1 MRRPGRPTRAGAQ
14 FAGRPKRICTTGSS
28 RFRTSTCR
36 GAKRTCE
43 ECATMH
49 DRFDDSIA
57 AAENWVSVAPSA
69 SSDCAALSS
78 PRCSRPPTPDIF
90 QRSRAAAHP
99 FEYQGHEAFVASQQV
114 RCSRGRLPRRQSQ
127 LPKVCAPHRPAFRR
141 VNASLYAKAPPA
153 AGSGPVAWVLPP
165 SPHPTR
171 FVTILES
178 ARRGIPGGGNPSPRS
193 PIVAW
198 RFAQTGARV
207 AHARAHAAGRMP
219 ARTRRG
225 ARGGGRRAGSG
236 REAPELTP
244 RARAFAF
251 DVPTRRE

>member
-1 MRRPGRPTRAGAQ
+1 
-14 FAGRPKRICTTGSS
+14 
-28 RFRTSTCR
+28 
-36 GAKRTCE
+36 
-43 ECATMH
+43 MH

-57 AAENWVSVAPSA
+57 AAENWVSVV

-141 VNASLYAKAPPA
+141 VNASLCAKAPPA

-193 PIVAW
+193 SPL
-198 RFAQTGARV
+198 
-207 AHARAHAAGRMP
+207 
-219 ARTRRG
+219 RTLCHPSG
-225 ARGGGRRAGSG
+225 TWGSVQPNSHLAS
-236 REAPELTP
+236 RTERLTQP
-244 RARAFAF
+244 PLLGSPKRSCQ
-251 DVPTRRE
+251 

>member
-1 MRRPGRPTRAGAQ
+1 MARLRCRQFRRSLTCRTTSRLACSCSRARWPRVESLKRGARLMLMRDAMRRPGRPTRAGAQ
-14 FAGRPKRICTTGSS
+14 LAGRPKRICTTGSS

-57 AAENWVSVAPSA
+57 AAENWVSVV

-141 VNASLYAKAPPA
+141 VNASLCAKAPPA

-171 FVTILES
+171 FVTIL
-178 ARRGIPGGGNPSPRS
+178 G
-193 PIVAW
+193 
-198 RFAQTGARV
+198 Q
-207 AHARAHAAGRMP
+207 
-219 ARTRRG
+219 
-225 ARGGGRRAGSG
+225 
-236 REAPELTP
+236 
-244 RARAFAF
+244 
-251 DVPTRRE
+251 